1 MKWDKKFEIICH
13 FRSRPGEEQ
22 DSGGTNRGMKILSL
36 LYDISTFHNLMIG
49 IEFTLRAADMDVRLV
64 VRIFG
69 RWGEYV
75 RLFCR
80 LAGYAYFYRLL
91 SRCGVGWPTELWGRC
106 VDRLLEVMGVNRLH
120 APHHP
125 PRLVLSPFPSHPTCP
140 VQFCVKMML
149 QLYNFWSATYNFLL
163 VYTL

>member
-1 MKWDKKFEIICH
+1 MKWDKKFDIICH
-13 FRSRPGEEQ
+13 FRSRSGVEQ

-36 LYDISTFHNLMIG
+36 RYDISKFHNLKID
-49 IEFTLRAADMDVRLV
+49 IEFTLRAADMDVRLD

-106 VDRLLEVMGVNRLH
+106 VDRPLEVMGVNRLH

-125 PRLVLSPFPSHPTCP
+125 PRLALSPSRLIQLVLYNF
-140 VQFCVKMML
+140 VLKKRQMML
-149 QLYNFWSATYNFLL
+149 QLYNF
-163 VYTL
+163 